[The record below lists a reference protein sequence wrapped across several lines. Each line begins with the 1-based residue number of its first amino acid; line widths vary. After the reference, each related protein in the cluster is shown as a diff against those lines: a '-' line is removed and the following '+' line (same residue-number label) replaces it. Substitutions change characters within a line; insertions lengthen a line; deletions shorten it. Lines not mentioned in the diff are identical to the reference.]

1 MAKRGL
7 GRGLSALIPDI
18 ETISGQQVRELPT
31 DEILPNPFQP
41 RKRFDK
47 LKLAELAESIK
58 QHGIVQPLV
67 VRQKDNDY
75 ELVVGQRRL
84 EAARILG
91 LERVPVIVNA
101 LEDIEMVQV
110 ALIENL
116 QREDLDAIEEAGA
129 YSRLIDE
136 FGMTQEELAKVLG
149 RSRPTITNTIRLL
162 NLSPN
167 VQENVSRGTISMGHA
182 RALLALE
189 EAQTQVAACRQVVE
203 KGLSVRQ
210 TEELV
215 RGAGRKKPSSRRK
228 KTQADPWLQ
237 ELETNLKH
245 ALTTGVRIRPGR
257 RGGKIEIEYYSPE
270 DLERLAAVLQE
281 ASDTALLP

>member
-1 MAKRGL
+1 VAKRGL

-116 QREDLDAIEEAGA
+116 QREDLDAIEEAEA

-182 RALLALE
+182 RALLSIDNLRLQE
-189 EAQTQVAACRQVVE
+189 KVCKHLIDRQ
-203 KGLSVRQ
+203 LSVRE
-210 TEELV
+210 TEKLV
-215 RGAGRKKPSSRRK
+215 RRVVAMGGLEKAKTKAEQEKDPHIVSIEERLRRVLGTQVRVFPGKKK
-228 KTQADPWLQ
+228 
-237 ELETNLKH
+237 
-245 ALTTGVRIRPGR
+245 
-257 RGGKIEIEYYSPE
+257 GKIEIEYYSDE
-270 DLERLAAVLQE
+270 DLERILDLVL
-281 ASDTALLP
+281 

>member
-116 QREDLDAIEEAGA
+116 QREDLDAIEEAEA

-182 RALLALE
+182 RALLSIDNLRLQE
-189 EAQTQVAACRQVVE
+189 KVCKHLIDRQ
-203 KGLSVRQ
+203 LSVRE
-210 TEELV
+210 TEKLV
-215 RGAGRKKPSSRRK
+215 RRVVAMGGLEKAKTKAEQEKDPHIVSIEERLRRVLGTQVRVFPGKKK
-228 KTQADPWLQ
+228 
-237 ELETNLKH
+237 
-245 ALTTGVRIRPGR
+245 
-257 RGGKIEIEYYSPE
+257 GKIEIEYYSDE
-270 DLERLAAVLQE
+270 DLERILDLVL
-281 ASDTALLP
+281 

>member
-182 RALLALE
+182 RALLSVDDLRLQE
-189 EAQTQVAACRQVVE
+189 KVCNHVVE
-203 KGLSVRQ
+203 KQLSVRE
-210 TEELV
+210 TEEIV
-215 RGAGRKKPSSRRK
+215 RRVVATGRLHKAKPRTDQAKDPHIVSIEERLRRAFG
-228 KTQADPWLQ
+228 TQ
-237 ELETNLKH
+237 
-245 ALTTGVRIRPGR
+245 VRVRPGKKKGR
-257 RGGKIEIEYYSPE
+257 IEIEYYNDE
-270 DLERLAAVLQE
+270 DLERILSLVL
-281 ASDTALLP
+281 

>member
-182 RALLALE
+182 RALL
-189 EAQTQVAACRQVVE
+189 
-203 KGLSVRQ
+203 SV
-210 TEELV
+210 
-215 RGAGRKKPSSRRK
+215 
-228 KTQADPWLQ
+228 D
-237 ELETNLKH
+237 
-245 ALTTGVRIRPGR
+245 
-257 RGGKIEIEYYSPE
+257 
-270 DLERLAAVLQE
+270 DLR
-281 ASDTALLP
+281 

>member
-182 RALLALE
+182 RALLSIDNLRLQE
-189 EAQTQVAACRQVVE
+189 KVCKHLIDRQ
-203 KGLSVRQ
+203 LSVRE
-210 TEELV
+210 TEKLV
-215 RGAGRKKPSSRRK
+215 RRVVAMGGLEKAKTKAEQEKDPHIVSIEERLRRVLGTQVRVFPGKKK
-228 KTQADPWLQ
+228 
-237 ELETNLKH
+237 
-245 ALTTGVRIRPGR
+245 
-257 RGGKIEIEYYSPE
+257 GKIEIEYYSDE
-270 DLERLAAVLQE
+270 DLERILDLVL
-281 ASDTALLP
+281 